1 MQLHYIQYIAHNSS
15 VLCRLTL
22 FRCRLSACN
31 MKTQAFWLHRVC
43 IRFKMMAVLEGGCM
57 MGLLQA
63 IHRHIVVSILIAMV
77 LGFLIGIRVDTEGLR
92 RMVTPLSFFMVYP
105 MMVTLNFR
113 SLLERGNWKL
123 QGVTQLIN
131 FVYLPLLAI
140 VFGWVFFPDEDNY
153 RLGILL
159 IALLPTSGMT
169 VSWTVMAKGN
179 VKEAIRMIVIG
190 LMLGGL
196 ITPLYIGA
204 VFSEAV
210 SVPFGS
216 ILSQI
221 GLIVFLPMFLGFLT
235 QRGLVAIFTEERFKT
250 SFKPIFPI
258 FSTLAVVVLI
268 GIVMSLRATMLL
280 NNPAVL
286 PRLLIPI
293 ILGYLIMLVTIDFIG
308 RRLFD
313 RADRVAL
320 INGTMIRSL
329 SLALAVALTV
339 FAERGP
345 AIALVIALAYV
356 VQVQLAAWYV
366 RRTIRLMPAST

>member
-1 MQLHYIQYIAHNSS
+1 M
-15 VLCRLTL
+15 R
-22 FRCRLSACN
+22 
-31 MKTQAFWLHRVC
+31 
-43 IRFKMMAVLEGGCM
+43 
-57 MGLLQA
+57 LLQA
-63 IHRHIVVSILIAMV
+63 IHRHLVLSILTAMT
-77 LGFLIGIRVDTEGLR
+77 LGFIIGVLIDTESFR
-92 RMVTPLSFFMVYP
+92 IMVTPLSFLMVYP

-140 VFGWVFFPDEDNY
+140 VFGWLFFSQDENY

-190 LMLGGL
+190 LILGGL
-196 ITPLYIGA
+196 ITPFYIGA
-204 VFSEAV
+204 VFSETVAI
-210 SVPFGS
+210 PFGS
-216 ILSQI
+216 ILTQI
-221 GLIVFLPMFLGFLT
+221 GLIVFLPMVLGFLT
-235 QRGLVAIFTEERFKT
+235 QRALVAAVGAERFKT
-250 SFKPIFPI
+250 SLKPIFPL
-258 FSTLAVVVLI
+258 FSTLAVVILI

-280 NNPAVL
+280 NDPAVL

-293 ILGYLIMLVTIDFIG
+293 TLGYLIMLFTIDFIG
-308 RRLFD
+308 RRLFN

-345 AIALVIALAYV
+345 SIALVIALAYV

-366 RRTIRLMPAST
+366 RRTIRL